1 MKSAWDRIEASKH
14 VLLITAEAG
23 DDAGVQACIMCA
35 DFSGDNQIRVAGK
48 IMPVCDAC
56 MLAVADQL
64 SDAVQRKTFKYAGEA
79 LDWHFAG
86 LPGDQ
91 LVATSR
97 QFPVH
102 MRADVQAAVD
112 ELFSAAPI
120 RFFGVH
126 ESERY
131 ETLTIAALTLN
142 SGRAPAIAPAQYID
156 IDIGEAAP
164 VRCLHNGLWLC
175 LTDELRYAVL
185 ISTHRDYSG
194 DTGVR
199 VEIAVPAGAHGA
211 EFVKA
216 SFDELERTVAQPAPI
231 VARSCRSTMMPII
244 AAAREA

>member
-1 MKSAWDRIEASKH
+1 MNDTLEAEYLQIILYQAYDTPQDFVLGLLRSVFSLSAVDALAVMEATEKNGKAVCGSYPNRAAKALLKSAWDRIEASKH

-23 DDAGVQACIMCA
+23 DDAGVQACIMCD

-112 ELFSAAPI
+112 RLFSAAPI
-120 RFFGVH
+120 RF
-126 ESERY
+126 SAYTRR
-131 ETLTIAALTLN
+131 AL
-142 SGRAPAIAPAQYID
+142 
-156 IDIGEAAP
+156 
-164 VRCLHNGLWLC
+164 
-175 LTDELRYAVL
+175 
-185 ISTHRDYSG
+185 
-194 DTGVR
+194 
-199 VEIAVPAGAHGA
+199 
-211 EFVKA
+211 
-216 SFDELERTVAQPAPI
+216 
-231 VARSCRSTMMPII
+231 
-244 AAAREA
+244 